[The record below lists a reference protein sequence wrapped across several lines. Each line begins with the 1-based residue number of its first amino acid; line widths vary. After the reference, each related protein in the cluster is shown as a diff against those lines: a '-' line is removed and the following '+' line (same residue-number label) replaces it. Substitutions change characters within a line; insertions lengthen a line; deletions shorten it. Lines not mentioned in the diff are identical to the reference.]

1 MDILHGPGTVNM
13 KKVDFNVRNEWEY
26 VNNYKE
32 LQKAFTKMKVDRA
45 FNVSQLSKGK
55 RQDSIEFMQWFKG
68 YWDSVTNGEDVCS
81 DYDAIERRRSCKTG
95 DWKKYSL
102 GSSGPV
108 SRPERRPVVAPVM
121 KKTPAV
127 AMLDE
132 TAVPLAIKANR
143 SSRDEECNTMRT
155 KIDSMMEEITE
166 LRLKVDTA
174 ERERDFYFDK
184 LRDIEIMCQAPELSD
199 IPVLRIVEQVL
210 YAADSEEAKKIMLD
224 AEKSLCAQLVP
235 NDDIALTEAEPVHPA
250 GILDV

>member
-45 FNVSQLSKGK
+45 FNVNQLSKGK

-68 YWDSVTNGEDVCS
+68 YWDSVTNGEDVCEN
-81 DYDAIERRRSCKTG
+81 YDAVERRKLCKTG
-95 DWKKYSL
+95 DWKRFSL
-102 GSSGPV
+102 KDNV
-108 SRPERRPVVAPVM
+108 KAVKERRPLAVSAAKVAP
-121 KKTPAV
+121 TPTH
-127 AMLDE
+127 E
-132 TAVPLAIKANR
+132 PRSIKADR
-143 SSRDEECNTMRT
+143 SCRDEEYNAMRT

-166 LRLKVDTA
+166 LKLKVDTA

-184 LRDIEIMCQAPELSD
+184 LRDIEIMCQAPELAD

-210 YAADSEEAKKIMLD
+210 YAADSEEAKNIMLD

-235 NDDIALTEAEPVHPA
+235 SDDIALEEAEAVHPVA
-250 GILDV
+250 SLDV

>member
-45 FNVSQLSKGK
+45 FNVNQLSKGK

-68 YWDSVTNGEDVCS
+68 YWDSVTNGEDVCEN
-81 DYDAIERRRSCKTG
+81 YDAVERRKLCKTG
-95 DWKKYSL
+95 DWKRFSQKNN
-102 GSSGPV
+102 V
-108 SRPERRPVVAPVM
+108 NTVKERRPLAVSAAKVAP
-121 KKTPAV
+121 TPTH
-127 AMLDE
+127 E
-132 TAVPLAIKANR
+132 PRSIKADR
-143 SSRDEECNTMRT
+143 SCRDEEYNAMRT

-166 LRLKVDTA
+166 LKLKVDTA

-184 LRDIEIMCQAPELSD
+184 LRDIEIMCQAPELAD

-210 YAADSEEAKKIMLD
+210 YAADSEEAKNIMLD

-235 NDDIALTEAEPVHPA
+235 SDDIALDEAEAVHPVA
-250 GILDV
+250 SLDV